1 MKTFRIAIL
10 AYPGCMAAQVFA
22 ISDVLGIAADIDA
35 GLGQARRLRFE
46 VQVIALAG
54 RTVKVAGGLTLQ
66 ARRLQGRVDL
76 LIVPGME
83 TRRQQDWS
91 AKLEPLSR
99 ELAFIRKTFAGG
111 TPVASVCV
119 GAFLL
124 GEAGLLNGR
133 RVTTAWLFAADLA
146 ARYPAAQLNADAI
159 LLEDG
164 AVTTTAAVS
173 SAFDLSLHLIK
184 RHLGAA
190 VATATARAALLPAQ
204 RESQSPY
211 VDHGLLT
218 PPQLPSF
225 SQGLQQWFEARLAET
240 YDLERVAQAF
250 HISSRTLMR
259 RVKAE
264 TGKSPLT
271 LLQDARVVKAKQLL
285 SGSDLSVARIIEAVG
300 YTDAASFARLFSL
313 RVGETPAKYRR
324 RV

>member
-35 GLGQARRLRFE
+35 GLGQTRRLRFE
-46 VQVIALAG
+46 LQVIAMAG
-54 RTVKVAGGLTLQ
+54 RSVKVAGGLALQ
-66 ARRLQGRVDL
+66 ARRAQGSIDL

-83 TRRQQDWS
+83 TRRRQDWA
-91 AKLEPLSR
+91 AKLAPLGR
-99 ELAFIRKTFAGG
+99 ELAFIRKTFARG
-111 TPVASVCV
+111 TPVASICV

-146 ARYPAAQLNADAI
+146 ARYPAAQMNAEAI

-204 RESQSPY
+204 RASQSPY
-211 VDHGLLT
+211 VDHGLLV
-218 PPQLPSF
+218 PQLPSF

-285 SGSDLSVARIIEAVG
+285 SGSDWSIARIIEAVG

-324 RV
+324 RA

>member
-1 MKTFRIAIL
+1 MKTFRVAIL
-10 AYPGCMAAQVFA
+10 TYPGCMAAQVFA
-22 ISDVLGIAADIDA
+22 LSDVLGIAADIDA
-35 GLGQARRLRFE
+35 GLGQTRRLRFE
-46 VQVIALAG
+46 LQVIAMVG
-54 RTVKVAGGLTLQ
+54 RSVKVAGGLALQ
-66 ARRLQGRVDL
+66 TRRPQGTFDL

-83 TRRQQDWS
+83 TRRRQDWT
-91 AKLEPLSR
+91 AKLAPLGR

-111 TPVASVCV
+111 TPVASICV

-146 ARYPAAQLNADAI
+146 ARYPAAQMNAEAI

-204 RESQSPY
+204 RASQSPY
-211 VDHGLLT
+211 VDHSLLV
-218 PPQLPSF
+218 PQLPSF

-271 LLQDARVVKAKQLL
+271 LLQDARVAKAKQLL
-285 SGSDLSVARIIEAVG
+285 SGTDWPIARIVEAVG
-300 YTDAASFARLFSL
+300 YTDTASFARLFSM
-313 RVGETPAKYRR
+313 RVGETPTKYRR
-324 RV
+324 RA